1 MLNKVTLESA
11 TDIFQKFWDI
21 KSYGTVRKDDVSVM
35 RIEDNPLVDI
45 LKESTFKFW
54 NHSNTGLLWK

>member
-21 KSYGTVRKDDVSVM
+21 ESYGTVRKDDVSVM

-45 LKESTFKFW
+45 LKESTFKF
-54 NHSNTGLLWK
+54 